1 MSDLVQRLRDG
12 LEAGA
17 IDMADIM
24 DAADEIERLRG
35 QIPQASDRLRAQWDR
50 MHAEAGR
57 AVLDNC
63 PTSNQP
69 ETQCPPA

>member
-1 MSDLVQRLRDG
+1 MDDLVQRLRAG

-17 IDMADIM
+17 IDLADIM
-24 DAADEIERLRG
+24 DAADEIERLRRLV
-35 QIPQASDRLRAQWDR
+35 PDSRDRLRAQWDR
-50 MHAEAGR
+50 MHAEAGA

-69 ETQCPPA
+69 ETEYPSA